1 MYCSACGNLLD
12 AKLNYCNRCGA
23 RIDKLATTENSTGLE
38 YLSMATGFVGLGCL
52 GLTVGLI
59 AILLNFN
66 VLPQVIVIITLAFL
80 STVFGISFLM
90 IQQISRMSK
99 AAPGERFYNEKPD
112 SAQLG
117 ALNAAQLEEYRQ
129 PAQSVIE
136 HTTRTLDKI
145 ESKI

>member
-1 MYCSACGNLLD
+1 MYCSTCGTLLD

-38 YLSMATGFVGLGCL
+38 YLSMATGFVGLGGL

-66 VLPQVIVIITLAFL
+66 VIPQVIVIITLAFL
-80 STVFGISFLM
+80 SAVFGISFLM
-90 IQQISRMSK
+90 IQQISSMSK
-99 AAPGERFYNEKPD
+99 IASGERAYEKP
-112 SAQLG
+112 SPAPLG
-117 ALNAAQLEEYRQ
+117 AINTAQLEEYQQ
-129 PAQSVIE
+129 PAQSVTE

-145 ESKI
+145 ETKI